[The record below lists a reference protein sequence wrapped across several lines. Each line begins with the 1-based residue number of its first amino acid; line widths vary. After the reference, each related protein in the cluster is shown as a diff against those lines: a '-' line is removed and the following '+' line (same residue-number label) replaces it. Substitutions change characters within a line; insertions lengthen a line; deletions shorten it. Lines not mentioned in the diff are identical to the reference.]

1 MKTNL
6 LIILLAL
13 GMQNAVAAL
22 YTVPVS
28 EELSQYAI
36 FELDGFKSKSHHN
49 EVEIKYK
56 IPKVLTGVQQ
66 EVVFTGQVDDK
77 AYSNTLS
84 GPNGKMV
91 CTKGAT
97 EAIKCE
103 VTYVD
108 LLTDEDKAVE
118 TIKELSKD
126 NAEVFGRIEV
136 MKAFSSDPVGIIHY

>member
-1 MKTNL
+1 MKTSF

-13 GMQNAVAAL
+13 NLQNAVAAL
-22 YTVPVS
+22 YTVPVA
-28 EELSQYAI
+28 EELSEYAS
-36 FELDGFKSKSHHN
+36 FELDNFKSKAENN

-56 IPKVLTGVQQ
+56 IPMVLTGVQQ

-91 CTKGAT
+91 CTKGLM
-97 EAIKCE
+97 EAVKCE
-103 VTYVD
+103 VTYAD
-108 LLTDEDKAVE
+108 LLTDEDKAIE
-118 TIKELSKD
+118 TIKKISKD
-126 NAEVFGRIEV
+126 NSEVFGRIEV